1 MGGELRKGNCI
12 VAGVVPDEVKSF
24 LREQVKAGR
33 FATVSKA
40 VRYHLSLAARNAG
53 VELPPDELPESET
66 RSDDVLSENPKQ
78 KGPIRAAVEKWIG
91 RRGNKDD
98 MD

>member
-40 VRYHLSLAARNAG
+40 VRYHLSLAAGNAG

-66 RSDDVLSENPKQ
+66 RPDDFRSENPKQ
-78 KGPIRAAVEKWIG
+78 KGLIRTAMEKWIG
-91 RRGNKDD
+91 RGGNKND

>member
-12 VAGVVPDEVKSF
+12 VAGVVPDEVRSF

-53 VELPPDELPESET
+53 VALPPDELRHNEI
-66 RSDDVLSENPKQ
+66 RSNNVRGENLKPK
-78 KGPIRAAVEKWIG
+78 GFIRTAMEKWTG
-91 RRGNKDD
+91 RGGNKDD
-98 MD
+98 RI